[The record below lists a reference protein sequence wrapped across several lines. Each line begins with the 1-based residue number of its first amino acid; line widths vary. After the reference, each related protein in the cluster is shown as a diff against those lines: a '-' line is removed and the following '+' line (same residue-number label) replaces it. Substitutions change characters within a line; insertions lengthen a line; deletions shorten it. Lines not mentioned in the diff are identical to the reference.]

1 MCTSKIYPIDYTI
14 KMKNG
19 LWEKIIYK
27 LLFTFNLIYNYFGG
41 MKNLSVDDNKMIII
55 IINMERIKFVDFLS
69 NVYFKN
75 ISDRLYDKNEKWSM
89 GKNYL

>member
-1 MCTSKIYPIDYTI
+1 MCTLKIYPIDCTI

-27 LLFTFNLIYNYFGG
+27 LLFILNLIYNFFGG

-55 IINMERIKFVDFLS
+55 ISMERIKFVDFFIKCLLQKYIRS
-69 NVYFKN
+69 
-75 ISDRLYDKNEKWSM
+75 IIL
-89 GKNYL
+89 

>member
-1 MCTSKIYPIDYTI
+1 
-14 KMKNG
+14 MKNG

-27 LLFTFNLIYNYFGG
+27 LLFILNLIYNFFGG

-55 IINMERIKFVDFLS
+55 IISMERIK